1 MSWVLSTDGES
12 DAVPVMTMA
21 NGEEA
26 LEVIFVLKEVRFVP
40 PVISYLCIMFPI
52 MSFFRGFF
60 PPGSRYTIQ
69 LFYMIYPPSSPS
81 FLCVLR
87 VPPILSLNQTSPMQ
101 KASLSPAFKSWISH
115 HPPSLLPQTLP

>member
-52 MSFFRGFF
+52 MSFFRGFS
-60 PPGSRYTIQ
+60 PPVVGTQYNYST
-69 LFYMIYPPSSPS
+69 
-81 FLCVLR
+81 
-87 VPPILSLNQTSPMQ
+87 
-101 KASLSPAFKSWISH
+101 
-115 HPPSLLPQTLP
+115 